1 MKHELTHFDTR
12 DAALDFAA
20 RFVAGGLE
28 HAIADR
34 GRADFMTSGG
44 STPGPLFDRL
54 SDWDLPWE
62 CVSVGLVDERWVPLD
77 HDFSNEALVRTR
89 LLKGRAGAAG
99 LIPMKTGAAEPGE
112 AVADRNAAYAPHCAP
127 ADVLLLGMGG
137 DGHTASWFPGSKG
150 LEAALA
156 PTNDETIAAI
166 DATGC
171 PGAGLNTQRLTLTG
185 PAVTSARMALMLLF
199 GDEKLDILE
208 RALVSDPLDMPV
220 RYAIDKL
227 GPRLTIIWAP

>member
-1 MKHELTHFDTR
+1 MKHELVHFDTR
-12 DAALDFAA
+12 EGALDFAA
-20 RFVAGGLE
+20 KFVAGGLE
-28 HAIADR
+28 RAIADR

-44 STPGPLFDRL
+44 STPGPLLDRL
-54 SDWDLPWE
+54 SSWDLPWE

-99 LIPMKTGAAEPGE
+99 LIPMKTFAERPGE
-112 AVADRNAAYAPHCAP
+112 AVADRNAAYAPHCSP

-150 LEAALA
+150 LEATLA
-156 PTNDETIAAI
+156 PENAETIAAI

-171 PGAGLNTQRLTLTG
+171 PGAGSNTQRLTLTG

-199 GDEKLDILE
+199 GDEKLDVLE
-208 RALVSDPLDMPV
+208 RALKSDPKEMPV

>member
-1 MKHELTHFDTR
+1 MKHELTRFDTR

-44 STPGPLFDRL
+44 FTPGPLFDRL

-99 LIPMKTGAAEPGE
+99 LIPMKTGAAEPGR
-112 AVADRNAAYAPHCAP
+112 AKTDSVPHRATSRQPQRAASRLAP
-127 ADVLLLGMGG
+127 A
-137 DGHTASWFPGSKG
+137 AS
-150 LEAALA
+150 
-156 PTNDETIAAI
+156 
-166 DATGC
+166 
-171 PGAGLNTQRLTLTG
+171 RL
-185 PAVTSARMALMLLF
+185 
-199 GDEKLDILE
+199 
-208 RALVSDPLDMPV
+208 
-220 RYAIDKL
+220 
-227 GPRLTIIWAP
+227 PRSL

>member
-1 MKHELTHFDTR
+1 MKHELVHFDTR
-12 DAALDFAA
+12 EGALDFSAK
-20 RFVAGGLE
+20 FVAGGLE
-28 HAIADR
+28 RAIADR

-54 SDWDLPWE
+54 SSWDLPWE

-99 LIPMKTGAAEPGE
+99 LIPMKTAAERPGK
-112 AVADRNAAYAPHCAP
+112 AVADRNAAYAPHCSP

-150 LEAALA
+150 LEATLA
-156 PTNDETIAAI
+156 PENAETIAAI

-171 PGAGLNTQRLTLTG
+171 PGAGSNTQRLTLTG

-199 GDEKLDILE
+199 GDEKLDVLE
-208 RALVSDPLDMPV
+208 RALKSDPMEMPV

>member
-1 MKHELTHFDTR
+1 MKYELVRFETR
-12 DAALDFAA
+12 EGALDFAA
-20 RFVAGGLE
+20 KFVAGALE
-28 HAIADR
+28 RAIADR

-54 SDWDLPWE
+54 SDWELPWE

-99 LIPMKTGAAEPGE
+99 LIPMKTLAERPGD
-112 AVADRNAAYAPHCAP
+112 AVADRNTAYAPHCAP

-137 DGHTASWFPGSKG
+137 DGHTASWFSGSKG

-156 PTNDETIAAI
+156 PENAETIAAI

-171 PGAGLNTQRLTLTG
+171 PGAGSNTQRLTLTG

-199 GDEKLDILE
+199 GDEKLDVLE
-208 RALVSDPLDMPV
+208 RALKSDPMEMPV